1 MEDDFYYLVGC
12 QLRRWGTRANV
23 DTALE
28 YFQDMVNFSHD
39 VLKTMSNRETAVK
52 FLSNPEQYWVGVEN
66 WINTMANHVT
76 KLMLEKV
83 TRSEERRVGKECVS
97 TCRSRW

>member
-12 QLRRWGTRANV
+12 QLRRWGTRADV

-66 WINTMANHVT
+66 WINTMAN
-76 KLMLEKV
+76 
-83 TRSEERRVGKECVS
+83 RSEEHTSEIQSLMRISYAVFCMKQK
-97 TCRSRW
+97 T